1 MKYPLESEG
10 LKSLAEK
17 YELDLDRIVDSI
29 KEKGYNKV
37 AVQLPD
43 GFKRHALEISEFIS
57 KNSGAD
63 VYIWGGSTYGACDV
77 PTGLEKLGIK
87 MIIQFGH
94 ARFKADE
101 IKRPERIKE

>member
-1 MKYPLESEG
+1 MRYPIDNDG

-17 YELDLDRIVDSI
+17 YELDLDQIIDRI
-29 KEKGYNKV
+29 KEKDYKKV
-37 AVQLPD
+37 AVQIPD
-43 GFKRHALEISEFIS
+43 GFKRHALEISEFIN

-63 VYIWGGSTYGACDV
+63 VYIWGGSTYGGCDL
-77 PTGLEKLGIK
+77 PIGLEKLGVK

-101 IKRPERIKE
+101 MTRPERIRE